1 MPARDTDPLVGFS
14 FSLDISGKVKGY
26 FTEVSG
32 LSSESD
38 IIEHKITDPSGR
50 DLIQKIPGRTKYGDI
65 TLKRGITSELD
76 MWKWRAEVEK
86 GNIQGARVN
95 CTITMFDQSLTPI
108 SKWNLTNA
116 WPTKISGPSM
126 QSDGNNFGVEELT
139 LTHEM
144 MEREM

>member
-126 QSDGNNFGVEELT
+126 QSDGSNFGVEELT